1 MSDPLDQVSIV
12 LVEPAVPG
20 NVGSVARVLRN
31 TGVSRLVL
39 VRPGEWR
46 TAECEW
52 MAHGSGEI
60 LDEAR
65 VVEDLEEAIA
75 DCEVVLGTT
84 HRLGRFRV
92 VDDDY
97 RAALAETAA
106 EAAGGGRIAIL
117 FGREKDGLSRAELLR
132 CQRLIRIPSA
142 VAHPSFNLSHAVL
155 LVAYELFRRLG
166 EPLQKAS
173 AAPLATAGQTDRPGG
188 PPARGDGDHRVPST
202 KRRPGELRARPP
214 AVPWTGA
221 PGAPETPP
229 SCIEWPGRS
238 ASRRA
243 AVARGV
249 SRVPEEQGSGRPGRR

>member
-1 MSDPLDQVSIV
+1 MSNPLDQVSIV

-46 TAECEW
+46 TDECDW

-65 VVEDLEEAIA
+65 VVEDLEDAIG

-97 RAALAETAA
+97 RAALAGTAA
-106 EAAGGGRIAIL
+106 EAAAGRRVAIL

-142 VAHPSFNLSHAVL
+142 VPHPSFNLSHAVL

-166 EPLQKAS
+166 EPLQKTS
-173 AAPLATAGQTDRPGG
+173 AAPLATAGQTDRLVGHLLEAMETIGFRPRNDDPANFERVLRRFLGRAPLERRDAAVLHRVAG
-188 PPARGDGDHRVPST
+188 QIGKFARG
-202 KRRPGELRARPP
+202 
-214 AVPWTGA
+214 
-221 PGAPETPP
+221 
-229 SCIEWPGRS
+229 
-238 ASRRA
+238 ASRA
-243 AVARGV
+243 PA
-249 SRVPEEQGSGRPGRR
+249 EGSG